1 VTVAA
6 AEQAEICVHIVDLG
20 LEFEEEFV
28 DDKTGYSIDMFVPAY
43 QCAVEVDGPFHYIA
57 NGFSELGS
65 TVMKH
70 RHLRQCG
77 IRLVV
82 IPFFEWNAVAQGGGV
97 SREKKLAYLRAKF
110 EAVLPKSSG
119 GSASES
125 ASDSDSSSR
134 ASHAWPA
141 GAPGG
146 FDLAALESVGERRLG
161 AQLAGGG
168 VEESE
173 ARNWREGRANAAAAR
188 AKAQERLRLRQS
200 ALNSTTS
207 KAKAPAAPESS
218 SASSPALVGRREYRE
233 SGRERKQL
241 KRRTQ
246 AATAEEAAEKAEE
259 EELGAVVV
267 PVLLTPVGE
276 STDSGRRGTL
286 QAAEDDAEEWFQP
299 SSLSVDYVASGEE
312 AGGSARLD
320 GGAGVERQEWTG
332 TGGDA
337 LLSLD
342 YSNPIIF

>member
-1 VTVAA
+1 MTVAA
-6 AEQAEICVHIVDLG
+6 AEQAEICLHVVDLG

-119 GSASES
+119 GSGSES
-125 ASDSDSSSR
+125 ASDSR

-161 AQLAGGG
+161 AQMAGGE

-200 ALNSTTS
+200 ALNSTKS
-207 KAKAPAAPESS
+207 KPKAPAAPESS

-233 SGRERKQL
+233 SGRERQQL

-246 AATAEEAAEKAEE
+246 AATAAAAAEKAEE
-259 EELGAVVV
+259 EELGEVVV

-286 QAAEDDAEEWFQP
+286 QAAEEDAEEWFQP
-299 SSLSVDYVASGEE
+299 SSLSVDYVASGEG

>member
-82 IPFFEWNAVAQGGGV
+82 IPFFEWNAVAQGGSV

-119 GSASES
+119 GSGSES
-125 ASDSDSSSR
+125 ASDSDYR

-200 ALNSTTS
+200 ALNSTRS
-207 KAKAPAAPESS
+207 KPKAPAAPESS

-246 AATAEEAAEKAEE
+246 AATVEEEAEK

-267 PVLLTPVGE
+267 PVLLTTVGE

-312 AGGSARLD
+312 AGGAARLD

-332 TGGDA
+332 TDSDA